1 MRIINLV
8 NISTVLLLINLLQTK
23 SQANG
28 EDTKN
33 GTPDDPGLT
42 KSIEL
47 KVEVQALLKDKET
60 NMRVKWNENL
70 LDDTK
75 PEYHQLRNKV
85 CTQFLPFVK
94 KNVLSSQDD
103 GECKDVTFTK
113 HDDSTKDGAVNVKLT
128 ITFKDS
134 VAINQKPMD
143 LKSKLKNDFKNLQS
157 ESTLKATKPTF
168 NVTLVK
174 PLATNSET
182 RGILPRETEDD
193 DAKKDEEDKSENYD
207 DDTKDPD
214 ESTTMEAAENKS
226 KENAGDI
233 GGEDSTVPTAAPATA
248 ASANEEK
255 DEGDKDNKDSQH
267 PDVLT
272 SNANDRNVIIALV
285 ALMILAIGVALT
297 AVVKQR

>member
-33 GTPDDPGLT
+33 GIPDDPGLT
-42 KSIEL
+42 KSTEL
-47 KVEVQALLKDKET
+47 KVEVQALLKDKGT

-75 PEYHQLRNKV
+75 PEYHKLLGEACKL
-85 CTQFLPFVK
+85 FLPFVK
-94 KNVLSSQDD
+94 KNVLPSQDD

-113 HDDSTKDGAVNVKLT
+113 YVDSTKDGAVNVKLT

-143 LKSKLKNDFKNLQS
+143 LKLKLENDFKNLQS

-168 NVTLVK
+168 TVK
-174 PLATNSET
+174 VEKHLIPISKPQTTPPPTTAKNDASKK
-182 RGILPRETEDD
+182 DD
-193 DAKKDEEDKSENYD
+193 DDNDGEDSKAPIDTSAMTASGSKKKDE
-207 DDTKDPD
+207 
-214 ESTTMEAAENKS
+214 A
-226 KENAGDI
+226 
-233 GGEDSTVPTAAPATA
+233 
-248 ASANEEK
+248 
-255 DEGDKDNKDSQH
+255 DKDNKDSQH
-267 PDVLT
+267 PKVLT
-272 SNANDRNVIIALV
+272 SNVNDRNAIIILVSLIFVVIVFII
-285 ALMILAIGVALT
+285 IL
-297 AVVKQR
+297 VVKHH

>member
-33 GTPDDPGLT
+33 GIPDDPGLT
-42 KSIEL
+42 KSTEL

-75 PEYHQLRNKV
+75 PEYHKLLGEACKL
-85 CTQFLPFVK
+85 FLPFVK
-94 KNVLSSQDD
+94 KIVLSSQND

-113 HDDSTKDGAVNVKLT
+113 YVDSTKDGAVNVKLT

-143 LKSKLKNDFKNLQS
+143 LKLKLENDFKIYSLNLRERQLSPHSLLKLKN
-157 ESTLKATKPTF
+157 T
-168 NVTLVK
+168 
-174 PLATNSET
+174 
-182 RGILPRETEDD
+182 
-193 DAKKDEEDKSENYD
+193 
-207 DDTKDPD
+207 
-214 ESTTMEAAENKS
+214 
-226 KENAGDI
+226 
-233 GGEDSTVPTAAPATA
+233 
-248 ASANEEK
+248 
-255 DEGDKDNKDSQH
+255 
-267 PDVLT
+267 
-272 SNANDRNVIIALV
+272 
-285 ALMILAIGVALT
+285 
-297 AVVKQR
+297 

>member
-8 NISTVLLLINLLQTK
+8 IISTALLLINLLQTK

-42 KSIEL
+42 KSTEL

-75 PEYHQLRNKV
+75 PEYRKLLGEACKL
-85 CTQFLPFVK
+85 FLPFVK
-94 KNVLSSQDD
+94 KNVLPSQDD
-103 GECKDVTFTK
+103 GECKDVTFKK
-113 HDDSTKDGAVNVKLT
+113 HVVSTKEEAVNVKLT

-143 LKSKLKNDFKNLQS
+143 LKLKLENDFKNLQS

-168 NVTLVK
+168 TVK
-174 PLATNSET
+174 VEKHLIPISEPQT
-182 RGILPRETEDD
+182 TPPPTTAKN

-214 ESTTMEAAENKS
+214 ESTTMEAAENK
-226 KENAGDI
+226 K
-233 GGEDSTVPTAAPATA
+233 
-248 ASANEEK
+248 K

-285 ALMILAIGVALT
+285 ALMILAIVVAIMAT
-297 AVVKQR
+297 VKQR

>member
-8 NISTVLLLINLLQTK
+8 IISTALLLINLLQTK

-42 KSIEL
+42 KSTEL
-47 KVEVQALLKDKET
+47 KVEVQALLKDKKT

-70 LDDTK
+70 LDNTK
-75 PEYHQLRNKV
+75 PEYHNLRDEACELLLQIV
-85 CTQFLPFVK
+85 RSVVPL
-94 KNVLSSQDD
+94 SQDD

-113 HDDSTKDGAVNVKLT
+113 YVVGTKDGAVNVKLT

-143 LKSKLKNDFKNLQS
+143 LKLKLENDFKNLQS

-168 NVTLVK
+168 TVK
-174 PLATNSET
+174 VEKRLIPISKPQTTPPTTAKN
-182 RGILPRETEDD
+182 
-193 DAKKDEEDKSENYD
+193 DA
-207 DDTKDPD
+207 
-214 ESTTMEAAENKS
+214 S
-226 KENAGDI
+226 KENVGDI

-267 PDVLT
+267 PNVLT
-272 SNANDRNVIIALV
+272 SNVNDRNLIIALV

-297 AVVKQR
+297 AAVKQR